1 MTARIL
7 VVDDVPANLRLL
19 EAQLAAEYFDV
30 VSAASGAEALSICG
44 RAECDLVLL
53 DVQMPDMDGFEVC
66 RRIKSNPATQHIPV
80 VMITALDQPSDRVR
94 GLDAGADD
102 FLAKPTSELVLIA
115 RVRSLVRLKMM
126 TDELRMRAVTS
137 REIGLENPAFE
148 AVADSGRGAHI
159 LIVDDRKASW
169 ERMAQS
175 LASEHVVDVEA
186 DPRQAMFHAAETSF
200 DLAIVSLGLENYDGL
215 RLCSHLRSLERTR
228 NLPLLAIAD
237 AEDNARL
244 MRGLEIGVNDY
255 LIRPVD
261 QNELLARVRT
271 QVKKKRYAEKLRDNV
286 QMSIEAAITDAL
298 TGLHNR
304 RYMEIHL
311 GTLVEQ
317 AAARSRPLSVLVLD
331 IDFFKAINDSYGHS
345 AGDDVLKEFSR
356 RLKKAVRGIDLAC
369 RFGGEEFVVFMP
381 DTSIAMATVVAERLR
396 KRIAGEPFRISQNT
410 RAVQATISI
419 GIAAMRSI
427 EDRPSDIIRRAD
439 EALYRAK
446 RQGRNRV
453 VADAA

>member
-1 MTARIL
+1 MFQA
-7 VVDDVPANLRLL
+7 A
-19 EAQLAAEYFDV
+19 EAQ
-30 VSAASGAEALSICG
+30 
-44 RAECDLVLL
+44 
-53 DVQMPDMDGFEVC
+53 
-66 RRIKSNPATQHIPV
+66 
-80 VMITALDQPSDRVR
+80 
-94 GLDAGADD
+94 
-102 FLAKPTSELVLIA
+102 
-115 RVRSLVRLKMM
+115 
-126 TDELRMRAVTS
+126 
-137 REIGLENPAFE
+137 
-148 AVADSGRGAHI
+148 
-159 LIVDDRKASW
+159 
-169 ERMAQS
+169 
-175 LASEHVVDVEA
+175 
-186 DPRQAMFHAAETSF
+186 F

-228 NLPLLAIAD
+228 NLPLLAVTDAD
-237 AEDNARL
+237 DNARL

-255 LIRPVD
+255 LIRPID

-271 QVKKKRYAEKLRDNV
+271 QVKKKRYAEKLRDNM

-304 RYMEIHL
+304 RYMETHL

-369 RFGGEEFVVFMP
+369 RFGGEEFVVVMP
-381 DTSIAMATVVAERLR
+381 DTGIAMATQVAERLR
-396 KRIAGEPFRISQNT
+396 KRIATEPFRINQNT
-410 RAVQATISI
+410 RAVQATISV
-419 GIAAMRSI
+419 GIAAMRSV
-427 EDRPSDIIRRAD
+427 EDRPGDIIRRAD

>member
-1 MTARIL
+1 MAR
-7 VVDDVPANLRLL
+7 
-19 EAQLAAEYFDV
+19 
-30 VSAASGAEALSICG
+30 
-44 RAECDLVLL
+44 
-53 DVQMPDMDGFEVC
+53 
-66 RRIKSNPATQHIPV
+66 
-80 VMITALDQPSDRVR
+80 
-94 GLDAGADD
+94 
-102 FLAKPTSELVLIA
+102 
-115 RVRSLVRLKMM
+115 
-126 TDELRMRAVTS
+126 
-137 REIGLENPAFE
+137 
-148 AVADSGRGAHI
+148 
-159 LIVDDRKASW
+159 
-169 ERMAQS
+169 S
-175 LASEHVVDVEA
+175 LASEHIVDVEV
-186 DPRQAMFHAAETSF
+186 DPRQAMFHAAEASF

-215 RLCSHLRSLERTR
+215 RLCSRLRSLERTR
-228 NLPLLAIAD
+228 NLPLLAITD

-271 QVKKKRYAEKLRDNV
+271 QIKKKRFAEKLRDNV

-317 AAARSRPLSVLVLD
+317 AGARGRPLSILVLD
-331 IDFFKAINDSYGHS
+331 IDFFKAINDGYGHS
-345 AGDDVLKEFSR
+345 AGDLKEFSR

-369 RFGGEEFVVFMP
+369 RFGGEEFVVVMP
-381 DTSIAMATVVAERLR
+381 DTSVAMASMVAERLR
-396 KRIAGEPFRISQNT
+396 KRIATEPFRINQNT
-410 RAVQATISI
+410 RTVQATISV
-419 GIAAMRSI
+419 GIAAMRSV

>member
-1 MTARIL
+1 MF
-7 VVDDVPANLRLL
+7 
-19 EAQLAAEYFDV
+19 QAAE
-30 VSAASGAEALSICG
+30 A
-44 RAECDLVLL
+44 
-53 DVQMPDMDGFEVC
+53 P
-66 RRIKSNPATQHIPV
+66 
-80 VMITALDQPSDRVR
+80 
-94 GLDAGADD
+94 
-102 FLAKPTSELVLIA
+102 
-115 RVRSLVRLKMM
+115 
-126 TDELRMRAVTS
+126 
-137 REIGLENPAFE
+137 
-148 AVADSGRGAHI
+148 
-159 LIVDDRKASW
+159 
-169 ERMAQS
+169 
-175 LASEHVVDVEA
+175 
-186 DPRQAMFHAAETSF
+186 F

-237 AEDNARL
+237 ADDNARL

-255 LIRPVD
+255 LIRPID

-304 RYMEIHL
+304 RYMETHL

-317 AAARSRPLSVLVLD
+317 AAARGRPLSILVLD
-331 IDFFKAINDSYGHS
+331 IDFFKAINDGYGHS

-369 RFGGEEFVVFMP
+369 RFGGEEFVVVMP
-381 DTSIAMATVVAERLR
+381 DTSIAMATMVAERLR
-396 KRIAGEPFRISQNT
+396 KRIAAEPFRINQNT
-410 RAVQATISI
+410 RTVQATISI
-419 GIAAMRSI
+419 GIAAMRSV

-446 RQGRNRV
+446 REGRNRV
-453 VADAA
+453 RRRRGVSGRRLSRSSWPGSSRPPRSYGMAVPRRRSAGIGFGLIRTCSGVHRIKQGAERAPRLHSPASRQLLDLGLAELDVLLGDGVVLLLHELVGLGARVLLGDVEIAGVGARQQLDLDHVGLGHGGIP